1 MHKKYQKQL
10 LAEKV
15 VKEDDLKRMQEHV
28 SSIMSKE
35 FEAARDYKPEV
46 CFTSCRKSV
55 YGLMPFLHLLG
66 LSWASTSMPPL
77 TTFISCQ
84 SVHL

>member
-46 CFTSCRKSV
+46 RFS
-55 YGLMPFLHLLG
+55 YL
-66 LSWASTSMPPL
+66 
-77 TTFISCQ
+77 
-84 SVHL
+84 